1 MRIGIDF
8 RMLSC
13 GRALVNRGMGRFTQ
27 QQLREVLRLGATHE
41 YVLLLLA
48 DHDPA
53 LLLPEIAAAP
63 NVTRVELPRTL
74 AAPRQGDAP
83 EDVLRHAA
91 QLSGILAELGLDL
104 YHATTPFL
112 AADPSFWR
120 CDSCAL
126 VATHYDLIPLLYPDR
141 YFGPESQAER
151 ERYLRTARALRDA
164 DRLIAISEFVRGEA
178 ARRLGI
184 CRERIDVAHPVADP
198 CFRVLA
204 AGEAAALLAG
214 LRRRCPLPDDFVL
227 CASHLHHAK
236 NLHTFLRAYAMLP
249 PDWRRRHPLVVA
261 GDLDLGG
268 RGALDGWTSEMG
280 IHDDVVVPG
289 FVAEQELVALYN
301 AAFLFVHPSRY
312 EGFGLPVL
320 EAMRCGAPVV
330 AADAAALPEVVGDA
344 GLLADPEDP
353 ASFVRAM
360 QRLDGDPGLRREL
373 RAAALARAELFS
385 PRRLGEATLRAYE
398 RAAGEAGEWRSRPAT
413 RPRLAIWSPLPP
425 QPSGISDYTAELLA
439 GLRTWADA
447 ELFVDDAVLP
457 EQDLLDSWPAFHYT
471 AFERRHRWRPF
482 DLAVYQL
489 GASMFHLYMLDA
501 VQRWPGLLVLH
512 DMTLSY
518 VRAALFAGGM
528 PAEEVR
534 RELIE
539 GDGVEALA
547 EYEALAPLDGEDR
560 TRATEKFLGRRLLLR
575 PLIAASLA
583 QIVHLPRAACE
594 LEDRYPRARVHAFPM
609 GVADPWRYAP
619 ATASPEGEVRRRHG
633 LPPDAFVVGVFGIA
647 DPIKRLASILRAVA
661 RLAARVPGALLI
673 VVGRF
678 LSEEY
683 RLGLERLAGE
693 LGIAGRVRFLG
704 QVARGEFNQL
714 LLACDAVVNLRYP
727 FLKQM
732 SATLLRAVAAGKPVA
747 VTDVPD
753 WDHIPSSFCY
763 RVQADETEDAKLAE
777 WLVGLALDPGR
788 AAAASR
794 AAREHYL
801 RHGTLQQMA
810 DRYRT
815 VIEELTGAQAADGPP
830 AAPAP
835 PAAPEDSA
843 APGMPQAHAPH
854 GVPGATPGLRHNKVC
869 EIEDFRD
876 PELAAVIRDVFPDVA
891 AIGGASFPAGCEDRK
906 HWEIA
911 MSVRALRR
919 HGALRPDAT
928 LLGVGAGT
936 EPTSFY
942 LTREVARVVAVDRYL
957 DPGIWFEEASTLMLT
972 RPQALSPY
980 TFDAAKLT
988 VQHMDGRALDYPDGS
1003 FAGVFSSGSIE
1014 HFGELADVA
1023 AAAFEIGR
1031 VLEPGGVATLS
1042 TEFLISGPPG
1052 AWGWPGVLLFDPERL
1067 RRYIVEASG
1076 LEPVD
1081 ELDAAVSTATLRTQR
1096 NLAVALREIEQGERK
1111 LPNVVLDHDG
1121 QLFGSVHLALRKTAR
1136 YPLADNSWARP
1147 SEALRAQTAEA
1158 ALAVAERLRAV
1169 VSPSPPPPAPAAP
1182 AAPAAHAP
1190 ATAPAPPATAPPAPS
1205 APPAPPPA
1213 GNRLDEA
1220 FRRWDAVRARS
1231 GLTVAAGGPL
1241 PARALHFLSRA
1252 GRRVR
1257 DLGVAWDRE
1266 RELLQAL
1273 IEELARQSAAADAA
1287 DARLEALGALVAAET
1302 ARLRERFEQRDALLP
1317 ATRELAAR
1325 HDTLQARFGG
1335 LAVRQE
1341 QVEQELRGH
1350 ALGLLALEGGL
1361 DGARGGAAGAGWRL
1375 DAGRLD
1381 GLLGRLER
1389 EVPLLAR
1396 GVAIEVSIRS
1406 SEHAEELRQAAA
1418 ARFGARLSS
1427 HGPAYRY
1434 PNDAWLHLDP
1444 AAGGEGGEGG
1454 ERRER
1459 PLLLEIAA
1467 GRLAH
1472 GGGLLLVTAAGAAA
1486 AGEHPLMRPAGERDL
1501 GDELLGGPARV
1512 RIWERV

>member
-27 QQLREVLRLGATHE
+27 QQVREVLRLSAAHE

-53 LLLPEIAAAP
+53 LLLPEIAGAP
-63 NVTRVELPRTL
+63 NVTRVELPREL
-74 AAPRQGDAP
+74 AAPRRGDAP
-83 EDVLRHAA
+83 QDVLRQAA
-91 QLSGILAELGLDL
+91 RLSGILADLGLDV

-120 CDSCAL
+120 CDSSAL

-141 YFGPESQAER
+141 YFGPESRAEH
-151 ERYLRTARALRDA
+151 ERYLRSVRALRDA

-178 ARRLGI
+178 ATRLGI
-184 CRERIDVAHPVADP
+184 RRERIDVAYPIADP

-204 AGEAAALLAG
+204 AGEAASLLAD

-227 CASHLHHAK
+227 CATHLHHAK

-249 PDWRRRHPLVVA
+249 PPWRRRHPLVIA

-268 RGALDGWTSEMG
+268 RRALDGWTLEMG
-280 IHDDVVVPG
+280 IQDDVVVPG

-301 AAFLFVHPSRY
+301 AASIFVHPSRY

-320 EAMRCGAPVV
+320 EAMRCGVPVV
-330 AADAAALPEVVGDA
+330 AGNAAALPEVVGDA

-353 ASFVRAM
+353 ASFVLALE
-360 QRLDGDPGLRREL
+360 RLDGDPGLRREL
-373 RAAALARAELFS
+373 RAAGLARAETFH
-385 PRRLGEATLRAYE
+385 PRQLGEATLRAYE
-398 RAAGEAGEWRSRPAT
+398 RAAGEAGEGRSRLRP
-413 RPRLAIWSPLPP
+413 RPRLAVWSPLPP
-425 QPSGISDYTAELLA
+425 LPSGISDYTTELLA
-439 GLRTWADA
+439 ALRPWADA
-447 ELFVDDAVLP
+447 EIFVDDAFLP
-457 EQDLLDSWPAFHYT
+457 DQELLDSWPVFHYT

-489 GASMFHLYMLDA
+489 GASMFHVYMLDA
-501 VQRWPGLLVLH
+501 IQRWPGLLVLH
-512 DMTLSY
+512 DLTLSY
-518 VRAALFAGGM
+518 VRAALFAAGM
-528 PAEEVR
+528 PEAEVR
-534 RELIE
+534 RELLE
-539 GDGVEALA
+539 GDGLEALV
-547 EYEALAPLDGEDR
+547 EYEALARLEGAAR
-560 TRATEKFLGRRLLLR
+560 TRATAEFQGRRLLLR
-575 PLIAASLA
+575 QLIAASLA
-583 QIVHLPRAACE
+583 QVVHLPHAAGE
-594 LEDRYPRARVHAFPM
+594 LEDRYPRALVHAFPM
-609 GVADPWRYAP
+609 GVEDPWRLA
-619 ATASPEGEVRRRHG
+619 AAVGAIGASGGGDARRRHG
-633 LPPDAFVVGVFGIA
+633 LDPDAFVVGVFGIA

-661 RLAARVPGALLI
+661 RLSARVPGALLI

-693 LGIAGRVRFLG
+693 LGIGERVRFLG
-704 QVARGEFNQL
+704 QVARGDFNQL

-753 WDHIPSSFCY
+753 WDHFPPSFCY
-763 RVQADETEDAKLAE
+763 RVPADETEDANLAE
-777 WLVGLALDPGR
+777 WLAGLALDPGR

-801 RHGTLQQMA
+801 RHGTLRQMA
-810 DRYRT
+810 DRYRA
-815 VIEELTGAQAADGPP
+815 VIEELTGGARAD
-830 AAPAP
+830 A
-835 PAAPEDSA
+835 PAAPEAPA
-843 APGMPQAHAPH
+843 ALPPLAPLAPLA
-854 GVPGATPGLRHNKVC
+854 GRPGLRHNKVC
-869 EIEDFRD
+869 GIEDFRD
-876 PELAAVIRDVFPDVA
+876 PELAALIRDVFPHVA
-891 AIGGASFPAGCEDRK
+891 AVSGESFPAGAEDRK

-928 LLGVGAGT
+928 VLGVGAGT
-936 EPTSFY
+936 ELTCFY
-942 LTREVARVVAVDRYL
+942 LTREVARVVALDRYL
-957 DPGIWFEEASTLMLT
+957 DPGIWFAEASTLMLT
-972 RPQALSPY
+972 RPQALCPY
-980 TFDAAKLT
+980 PFEAAKLT
-988 VQHMDGRALDYPDGS
+988 VQHMDGRVLDYPDGS

-1014 HFGELADVA
+1014 HFGELPDVA

-1052 AWGWPGVLLFDPERL
+1052 AWGWPGVLLFNPERL

-1081 ELDAAVSTATLRTQR
+1081 ELDAAISTATLGTQR

-1111 LPNVVLDHDG
+1111 LPALVLDHDG

-1136 YPLADNSWARP
+1136 YPLTDNSWARP
-1147 SEALRAQTAEA
+1147 SEALRAQTAQA
-1158 ALAVAERLRAV
+1158 ALAVADRLRAAV
-1169 VSPSPPPPAPAAP
+1169 
-1182 AAPAAHAP
+1182 
-1190 ATAPAPPATAPPAPS
+1190 APAPPAAPVAPAAAAMGAEPPPPS
-1205 APPAPPPA
+1205 AGAA
-1213 GNRLDEA
+1213 GAAGSGVDEA

-1231 GLTVAAGGPL
+1231 GLTAAAGGPL
-1241 PARALHFLSRA
+1241 PVRALRFLSRA

-1266 RELLQAL
+1266 RELLQAV
-1273 IEELARQSAAADAA
+1273 IDELARQGTALAPAL
-1287 DARLEALGALVAAET
+1287 ARVDVLEAEA
-1302 ARLRERFEQRDALLP
+1302 ARLRERLEQRDALLP
-1317 ATRELAAR
+1317 ETRELAAR

-1335 LAVRQE
+1335 LAVRQ
-1341 QVEQELRGH
+1341 QQAEQELRGH
-1350 ALGLLALEGGL
+1350 GFGLLALAAGL
-1361 DGARGGAAGAGWRL
+1361 DGAGGGPGRGWEL
-1375 DAGRLD
+1375 DAGRLAA
-1381 GLLGRLER
+1381 LLGRLER
-1389 EVPLLAR
+1389 EVPALAR
-1396 GVAIEVSIRS
+1396 GVAIEVSTS
-1406 SEHAEELRQAAA
+1406 GAEHAEELAAA
-1418 ARFGARLSS
+1418 AAAHFGARLSS

-1444 AAGGEGGEGG
+1444 APPPPIG

-1459 PLLLEIAA
+1459 REGRSGREGHALPLLLELAA
-1467 GRLAH
+1467 GRLAR
-1472 GGGLLLVTAAGAAA
+1472 GGALLLVTAGGAAA
-1486 AGEHPLMRPAGERDL
+1486 AAGHPLLRAAGERDL
-1501 GDELLGGPARV
+1501 GDDLLGGPARV

>member
-27 QQLREVLRLGATHE
+27 QQVREVLRLGAAHE

-53 LLLPEIAAAP
+53 LLLPEIAGAP
-63 NVTRVELPRTL
+63 NVTRVELPREL
-74 AAPRQGDAP
+74 AAPRRGDAP
-83 EDVLRHAA
+83 QDVLRQAA
-91 QLSGILAELGLDL
+91 QLSGILAELDLDV

-120 CDSCAL
+120 CDSSAL
-126 VATHYDLIPLLYPDR
+126 VATHYDLIPLFYPHR
-141 YFGPESQAER
+141 YFGPESRAEH

-164 DRLIAISEFVRGEA
+164 ERLIAISDFVRGEA
-178 ARRLGI
+178 ATRLGI
-184 CRERIDVAHPVADP
+184 CRERIDVAYPIADP

-204 AGEAAALLAG
+204 AGEAAALLAD

-227 CASHLHHAK
+227 CATHLHHAK

-249 PDWRRRHPLVVA
+249 PAWRRRHPLVIV

-268 RGALDGWTSEMG
+268 RQALDGWTLEMG
-280 IHDDVVVPG
+280 IQDDVVVPG

-301 AAFLFVHPSRY
+301 AAYIFVHPSRY

-330 AADAAALPEVVGDA
+330 AGNAAALPEVVGDA
-344 GLLADPEDP
+344 GLLVDPEDP
-353 ASFVRAM
+353 ASFVRALE
-360 QRLDGDPGLRREL
+360 RLDGDPGLRREL
-373 RAAALARAELFS
+373 RAAGLARAELFR
-385 PRRLGEATLRAYE
+385 PRQLGEATLGAYE
-398 RAAGEAGEWRSRPAT
+398 RAAGQASDWRSRPT
-413 RPRLAIWSPLPP
+413 SRPRLAVWSPLPP

-447 ELFVDDAVLP
+447 EIFVDDAFLP
-457 EQDLLDSWPAFHYT
+457 DQELLDSWPAFHYT

-489 GASMFHLYMLDA
+489 GASMFHVYMLDA
-501 VQRWPGLLVLH
+501 IQRWPGLLVLH
-512 DMTLSY
+512 DLTLSY
-518 VRAALFAGGM
+518 VRAALFAAGM

-534 RELIE
+534 RELLE
-539 GDGVEALA
+539 GDGLEALV
-547 EYEALAPLDGEDR
+547 EYEALARLEGAAR
-560 TRATEKFLGRRLLLR
+560 TRATAEFQGRRLLLR
-575 PLIAASLA
+575 PLTAASLA
-583 QIVHLPRAACE
+583 QIVHLPRAAGE
-594 LEDRYPRARVHAFPM
+594 LEDRYPGARVHAFPM
-609 GVADPWRYAP
+609 GVADPWRFAP
-619 ATASPEGEVRRRHG
+619 AAAGAPAAPDAGAARRRHG

-693 LGIAGRVRFLG
+693 LGISARVRFLG
-704 QVARGEFNQL
+704 QVARGDFNQL

-727 FLKQM
+727 FLQQM

-753 WDHIPSSFCY
+753 WDHFPPSFCY
-763 RVQADETEDAKLAE
+763 RVPADETEDANLAE
-777 WLVGLALDPGR
+777 WLVGLALDPER

-810 DRYRT
+810 DRYRA
-815 VIEELTGAQAADGPP
+815 VIEELTGGARADAPAAATAS
-830 AAPAP
+830 AAPA
-835 PAAPEDSA
+835 AFA
-843 APGMPQAHAPH
+843 GR
-854 GVPGATPGLRHNKVC
+854 PGLRHNKVC
-869 EIEDFRD
+869 GIEDFRD
-876 PELAAVIRDVFPDVA
+876 PELAALIRDVFPHVA
-891 AIGGASFPAGCEDRK
+891 AVSEASFPVGAEDRK

-928 LLGVGAGT
+928 VLGVGAGT
-936 EPTSFY
+936 ELTSFY
-942 LTREVARVVAVDRYL
+942 LTREVARVVALDRYL
-957 DPGIWFEEASTLMLT
+957 DPGIWFEEAATLMLT
-972 RPQALSPY
+972 RPQALCPY
-980 TFDAAKLT
+980 PFEAAKLT
-988 VQHMDGRALDYPDGS
+988 VQHMDGRVLDYPDGS
-1003 FAGVFSSGSIE
+1003 FAGIFSSGSIE
-1014 HFGELADVA
+1014 HFGELPDVA

-1052 AWGWPGVLLFDPERL
+1052 AWGWPGVLLFNPERL

-1111 LPNVVLDHDG
+1111 LPNLVLDHDG
-1121 QLFGSVHLALRKTAR
+1121 QLFGSVHLALQKTAR
-1136 YPLADNSWARP
+1136 YPLTDNSWARP
-1147 SEALRAQTAEA
+1147 SEALRAQTAQA
-1158 ALAVAERLRAV
+1158 ALVVADRLRAAV
-1169 VSPSPPPPAPAAP
+1169 APAPPAAAPEAPAAP
-1182 AAPAAHAP
+1182 AARAVSTGAE
-1190 ATAPAPPATAPPAPS
+1190 PP
-1205 APPAPPPA
+1205 PPPA
-1213 GNRLDEA
+1213 GSRVDEA

-1231 GLTVAAGGPL
+1231 GLTVAASGPL
-1241 PARALHFLSRA
+1241 LVRALRFLSRA

-1257 DLGVAWDRE
+1257 DLGVAWERE
-1266 RELLQAL
+1266 RELLQAV
-1273 IEELARQSAAADAA
+1273 IDELARQGAALATVEA
-1287 DARLEALGALVAAET
+1287 LEALAAKV
-1302 ARLRERFEQRDALLP
+1302 ARLRERLEQRDALLSE
-1317 ATRELAAR
+1317 TRELAAR

-1335 LAVRQE
+1335 LAVRQ
-1341 QVEQELRGH
+1341 QRAEQELRGH
-1350 ALGLLALEGGL
+1350 GLGLLALAAGL
-1361 DGARGGAAGAGWRL
+1361 DGASGGPGRGWEL
-1375 DAGRLD
+1375 DAGRLAA
-1381 GLLGRLER
+1381 LLGRLER
-1389 EVPLLAR
+1389 EVPALAR
-1396 GVAIEVSIRS
+1396 AVAIEVSTS
-1406 SEHAEELRQAAA
+1406 GSEHAEELRQAAA
-1418 ARFGARLSS
+1418 AWFGARLAS

-1434 PNDAWLHLDP
+1434 PNDAWMHLDP
-1444 AAGGEGGEGG
+1444 APPGEGREG
-1454 ERRER
+1454 RAR

-1467 GRLAH
+1467 GRLAR
-1472 GGGLLLVTAAGAAA
+1472 GGTLLLVTAAGAAA
-1486 AGEHPLMRPAGERDL
+1486 AASHPLLLPAGERDL
-1501 GDELLGGPARV
+1501 GDDLLGGPARV
-1512 RIWERV
+1512 WVWERV

>member
-27 QQLREVLRLGATHE
+27 QQLREVLRLGAAHE

-53 LLLPEIAAAP
+53 LLLPEIAGAP
-63 NVTRVELPRTL
+63 NVSRVELPHEL
-74 AAPRQGDAP
+74 AAPRRGDAP
-83 EDVLRHAA
+83 QDVLRQAA
-91 QLSGILAELGLDL
+91 QLSSILADLDLDL

-126 VATHYDLIPLLYPDR
+126 VATHYDLIPHVYPDR
-141 YFGPESQAER
+141 YFGPESQDER

-164 DRLIAISEFVRGEA
+164 ERLIAISEFVRGEA
-178 ARRLGI
+178 ATRLGI
-184 CRERIDVAHPVADP
+184 CRERIDVAYPIADP

-204 AGEAAALLAG
+204 AGEAASLLAD

-227 CASHLHHAK
+227 CATHLHHAK
-236 NLHTFLRAYAMLP
+236 NLHTFLRAYAMLAP
-249 PDWRRRHPLVVA
+249 AWRRRHPLVIV

-268 RGALDGWTSEMG
+268 RQALDGWTSEMG
-280 IHDDVVVPG
+280 ILDDVVVPG

-301 AAFLFVHPSRY
+301 TAYIFVHPSRY

-320 EAMRCGAPVV
+320 EAMRCGVPLIAGN
-330 AADAAALPEVVGDA
+330 AAALPEVVGDA
-344 GLLADPEDP
+344 GLLADPEEP
-353 ASFVRAM
+353 ASFVLAM
-360 QRLDGDPGLRREL
+360 ERLDGDPGLRRDL
-373 RAAALARAELFS
+373 RAAGLARAETFR
-385 PRRLGEATLRAYE
+385 PRQLGEATLRAYE
-398 RAAGEAGEWRSRPAT
+398 RAAGETSDWRSRPT
-413 RPRLAIWSPLPP
+413 SRPRLAVWSPLPP

-439 GLRTWADA
+439 ELHTWADA
-447 ELFVDDAVLP
+447 EIFVDDALLP
-457 EQDLLDSWPAFHYT
+457 EQELLDSWPAFHYT

-489 GASMFHLYMLDA
+489 GASMFHVYMLDA
-501 VQRWPGLLVLH
+501 IQRWPGLLVLH
-512 DMTLSY
+512 DLTLSY
-518 VRAALFAGGM
+518 VRAALFAAGM

-534 RELIE
+534 RELLE
-539 GDGVEALA
+539 GDGLEALV
-547 EYEALAPLDGEDR
+547 EYEDLARLEGAAR
-560 TRATEKFLGRRLLLR
+560 TRATAEFQERHLLLR

-583 QIVHLPRAACE
+583 QIVHLPRAAGE

-609 GVADPWRYAP
+609 GVADPWQFAPGAP
-619 ATASPEGEVRRRHG
+619 APGASRPGAPVAGGTGAARRRHG
-633 LPPDAFVVGVFGIA
+633 LEPDAFVVGVFGIA

-661 RLAARVPGALLI
+661 RLSERVPGALLI

-693 LGIAGRVRFLG
+693 LGIGERVRFLG
-704 QVARGEFNQL
+704 QVSRGDFNQL
-714 LLACDAVVNLRYP
+714 LLTCDAVVNLRYP

-753 WDHIPSSFCY
+753 WDHFPPSFCY
-763 RVQADETEDAKLAE
+763 RVPADETEDANLAE
-777 WLVGLALDPGR
+777 WLVGLALDPER

-801 RHGTLQQMA
+801 GHGTLQQMA
-810 DRYRT
+810 DRYRV
-815 VIEELTGAQAADGPP
+815 VIEELTGGAPADAPAVAPAAA
-830 AAPAP
+830 AAPAEHAA
-835 PAAPEDSA
+835 PAAL
-843 APGMPQAHAPH
+843 G
-854 GVPGATPGLRHNKVC
+854 GRPGLRHNKVC

-876 PELAAVIRDVFPDVA
+876 PELAALIRDVFPHVA
-891 AIGGASFPAGCEDRK
+891 ALGGPSFPAGAEDRK

-928 LLGVGAGT
+928 VLGVGAGT
-936 EPTSFY
+936 ELTSFY
-942 LTREVARVVAVDRYL
+942 LTRDVARVVAIDRYL
-957 DPGIWFEEASTLMLT
+957 DPGIWSAEASTLMLT
-972 RPQALSPY
+972 RPQAVCPY
-980 TFDAAKLT
+980 PFEAAKLT
-988 VQHMDGRALDYPDGS
+988 VQHMDGRVLDYPDGS

-1014 HFGELADVA
+1014 HFGELPDVA

-1052 AWGWPGVLLFDPERL
+1052 AWGWPGVLLFNPERL

-1081 ELDAAVSTATLRTQR
+1081 ELDAAVSTATVRTQR
-1096 NLAVALREIEQGERK
+1096 QLATAIREIDEGERK
-1111 LPNVVLDHDG
+1111 LPHLVLDGDG

-1136 YPLADNSWARP
+1136 YPLTDNSWARP

-1158 ALAVAERLRAV
+1158 ALAVADRLRAV
-1169 VSPSPPPPAPAAP
+1169 V
-1182 AAPAAHAP
+1182 
-1190 ATAPAPPATAPPAPS
+1190 APAPPAASTGAEPP
-1205 APPAPPPA
+1205 PPPA
-1213 GNRLDEA
+1213 GSRVDEA

-1231 GLTVAAGGPL
+1231 GLTVAASGPL
-1241 PARALHFLSRA
+1241 PARTLRFLSRA

-1266 RELLQAL
+1266 RELLQAV
-1273 IEELARQSAAADAA
+1273 IDDLARQGAAL
-1287 DARLEALGALVAAET
+1287 ARLGALEAET
-1302 ARLRERFEQRDALLP
+1302 ARLRERLAQRDALLP
-1317 ATRELAAR
+1317 ETRELAAR
-1325 HDTLQARFGG
+1325 LDTLQARFGG
-1335 LAVRQE
+1335 LAVRQ
-1341 QVEQELRGH
+1341 QQAEQELRGH
-1350 ALGLLALEGGL
+1350 GLGLLALAAGL
-1361 DGARGGAAGAGWRL
+1361 DGASGGPGRGWEL
-1375 DAGRLD
+1375 DAGRLAA
-1381 GLLGRLER
+1381 LLGRLER
-1389 EVPLLAR
+1389 EVPALAR
-1396 GVAIEVSIRS
+1396 AVAIEVSMS
-1406 SEHAEELRQAAA
+1406 GSEHAEELRQAAA
-1418 ARFGARLSS
+1418 AWFGARLSS

-1444 AAGGEGGEGG
+1444 APPAEGREG
-1454 ERRER
+1454 RARQ
-1459 PLLLEIAA
+1459 LLLEIAA
-1467 GRLAH
+1467 GRLAR
-1472 GGGLLLVTAAGAAA
+1472 GGTLLLVTAAGAAA
-1486 AGEHPLMRPAGERDL
+1486 AASHPLLRSAGERNL
-1501 GDELLGGPARV
+1501 GDDLLGGPARV
-1512 RIWERV
+1512 WVWERV

>member
-27 QQLREVLRLGATHE
+27 QQLREVLRLGAAHE
-41 YVLLLLA
+41 YVLLLLP

-53 LLLPEIAAAP
+53 LLLPEIAGAP
-63 NVTRVELPRTL
+63 NVTRVELPRAL
-74 AAPRQGDAP
+74 AAPRRGDAP
-83 EDVLRHAA
+83 QDVLRHAA
-91 QLSGILAELGLDL
+91 QLSGILAELDLDL
-104 YHATTPFL
+104 YHATTPFM

-126 VATHYDLIPLLYPDR
+126 VATHYDLIPLVYPDR
-141 YFGPESQAER
+141 YFGPESQDER

-164 DRLIAISEFVRGEA
+164 ERLIAISEFVRGEA
-178 ARRLGI
+178 ATRLGI
-184 CRERIDVAHPVADP
+184 CRERIDVAHPIADP
-198 CFRVLA
+198 CFRLLA
-204 AGEAAALLAG
+204 AGEAAALLAD

-227 CASHLHHAK
+227 CATHLHHAK

-249 PDWRRRHPLVVA
+249 PAWRHRHPLVVA

-268 RGALDGWTSEMG
+268 RQALDGWTLEMG

-301 AAFLFVHPSRY
+301 AAHLFVHPSRY

-330 AADAAALPEVVGDA
+330 AGNAAALPEVVGDA
-344 GLLADPEDP
+344 GLLVDPEDP
-353 ASFVRAM
+353 ASFVLALE
-360 QRLDGDPGLRREL
+360 RLDGDPGLRREL
-373 RAAALARAELFS
+373 RAAGLARAEIFS
-385 PRRLGEATLRAYE
+385 PQRLGEATLRAYE
-398 RAAGEAGEWRSRPAT
+398 RAVADAGAARSRPAS
-413 RPRLAIWSPLPP
+413 RPRLAVWSPLPP
-425 QPSGISDYTAELLA
+425 QPSGISDYTAELLT

-447 ELFVDDAVLP
+447 EIFVDDAFLP
-457 EQDLLDSWPAFHYT
+457 EQELLDSWPAFHYT

-518 VRAALFAGGM
+518 VRAALFAAGM

-534 RELIE
+534 RELLA
-539 GDGVEALA
+539 GDGIEALV
-547 EYEALAPLDGEDR
+547 EFEALTQLEGAAR
-560 TRATEKFLGRRLLLR
+560 TRATEEFQGRRLLLR

-619 ATASPEGEVRRRHG
+619 APGAGDARRRHG
-633 LPPDAFVVGVFGIA
+633 LEPDAFVVGVFGIV

-683 RLGLERLAGE
+683 RLGLERLARE

-704 QVARGEFNQL
+704 QVGRGDFNQL

-753 WDHIPSSFCY
+753 WDHFPHSFCY
-763 RVQADETEDAKLAE
+763 RVPADETEDANLAE
-777 WLVGLALDPGR
+777 WIVGLALDPER

-801 RHGTLQQMA
+801 GHGTLQQMA

-815 VIEELTGAQAADGPP
+815 VIEELTGGARAEEPAAPPEALSPP
-830 AAPAP
+830 AAP
-835 PAAPEDSA
+835 
-843 APGMPQAHAPH
+843 
-854 GVPGATPGLRHNKVC
+854 GVLGGRPGLRHNKVC
-869 EIEDFRD
+869 GIEDFRD
-876 PELAAVIRDVFPDVA
+876 PELAALIRDVFPHVA
-891 AIGGASFPAGCEDRK
+891 AIGGASFPVGSEDRK

-919 HGALRPDAT
+919 HGALRPEAT
-928 LLGVGAGT
+928 VLGVGAGT
-936 EPTSFY
+936 ELTSFY
-942 LTREVARVVAVDRYL
+942 LTREVARVVAIDRYL
-957 DPGIWFEEASTLMLT
+957 DPGIWSEEASTLMLT
-972 RPQALSPY
+972 RPQALCPY
-980 TFDAAKLT
+980 PFEAAKLT
-988 VQHMDGRALDYPDGS
+988 VQHMDGRVLDYPDGS

-1014 HFGELADVA
+1014 HFGELPDVA

-1031 VLEPGGVATLS
+1031 VLESGGVAALS
-1042 TEFLISGPPG
+1042 TEFLIAGPPG
-1052 AWGWPGVLLFDPERL
+1052 AWGWPGVLLFNPERL

-1096 NLAVALREIEQGERK
+1096 QLPTAIREMEEGERK
-1111 LPNVVLDHDG
+1111 LPHLVLDHNG
-1121 QLFGSVHLALRKTAR
+1121 QLFGSVQLALRKTAR
-1136 YPLADNSWARP
+1136 YPLTDNSWARP
-1147 SEALRAQTAEA
+1147 SEALRAQTARA
-1158 ALAVAERLRAV
+1158 ALAVADRLRAV
-1169 VSPSPPPPAPAAP
+1169 VSPSPPPPAPAAT
-1182 AAPAAHAP
+1182 AAPAASSAKPAP
-1190 ATAPAPPATAPPAPS
+1190 TAPAGS
-1205 APPAPPPA
+1205 
-1213 GNRLDEA
+1213 RVDEA

-1231 GLTVAAGGPL
+1231 GLTAAAKGPL
-1241 PARALHFLSRA
+1241 PVRALRLLPRA

-1273 IEELARQSAAADAA
+1273 IDELAQQGAALAPALA
-1287 DARLEALGALVAAET
+1287 PALARLEALEAET
-1302 ARLRERFEQRDALLP
+1302 ARLRERLAQRDALLTE
-1317 ATRELAAR
+1317 TRELAAR
-1325 HDTLQARFGG
+1325 LDTLQARFGG
-1335 LAVRQE
+1335 LAVRQ
-1341 QVEQELRGH
+1341 QQAEQELRGH
-1350 ALGLLALEGGL
+1350 GLGLLALAAGL
-1361 DGARGGAAGAGWRL
+1361 DGASGGPGRGWEL
-1375 DAGRLD
+1375 DAGRLAE
-1381 GLLGRLER
+1381 LLGRLER
-1389 EVPLLAR
+1389 EVPALAR
-1396 GVAIEVSIRS
+1396 GVAIEVSMS
-1406 SEHAEELRQAAA
+1406 GSEHAEELRQAAA

-1434 PNDAWLHLDP
+1434 PNDAWLYLDTTP
-1444 AAGGEGGEGG
+1444 AGEGRGP
-1454 ERRER
+1454 RAR
-1459 PLLLEIAA
+1459 PILLEIAA
-1467 GRLAH
+1467 GRLAR
-1472 GGGLLLVTAAGAAA
+1472 GGALLLVTAAGAAA
-1486 AGEHPLMRPAGERDL
+1486 AGGHPLLRPAGERDL
-1501 GDELLGGPARV
+1501 GDDLLGGPARV
-1512 RIWERV
+1512 QIWERV